1 MGDVKMQ
8 NSGVLINIPD
18 CFPYCGVGSE
28 IKQQLQNTVQSC
40 FPFCG
45 VPARS
50 MNNLLQVAAL
60 PACFPNCGVAPVPT
74 NPPTKAPAPV
84 TSQPSIVPSALFKP
98 CFPFCDVP
106 LSADVVS
113 LFPSCFPFCGVKPV
127 DQVTNQN

>member
-1 MGDVKMQ
+1 MGFLLFLIIKFVAANPVDVKMQ

-45 VPARS
+45 VPAQS

-60 PACFPNCGVAPVPT
+60 PACFPSSYQPNNKSTSSSYKPTINCT
-74 NPPTKAPAPV
+74 N
-84 TSQPSIVPSALFKP
+84 SIV
-98 CFPFCDVP
+98 
-106 LSADVVS
+106 
-113 LFPSCFPFCGVKPV
+113 
-127 DQVTNQN
+127 